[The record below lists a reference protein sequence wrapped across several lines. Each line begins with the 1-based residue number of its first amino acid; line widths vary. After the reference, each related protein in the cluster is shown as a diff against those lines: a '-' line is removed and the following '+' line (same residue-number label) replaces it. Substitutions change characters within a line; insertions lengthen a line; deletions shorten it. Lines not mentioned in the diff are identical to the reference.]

1 MAMLVR
7 RRRDPSRI
15 QSISALPP
23 PPLPTEPEMLF
34 ANPISLARQAQPPS
48 DSLAMPSLDFSAC
61 RARIGRGGRLILSR
75 CQPFSQE
82 PLEADP
88 PAAED
93 VLRPPPFD
101 LTAPYAAAEAE
112 YQQELQ
118 NLHKQPSG
126 QLQRHASLSM
136 QAGKGMSMQP
146 PAAVASRSHTAAQSS
161 AADGSPSPQP
171 STSQTGV
178 QQTRH
183 HQQQQHQH
191 QHPQLIEMPSQPG
204 ASLNGPSPPKS
215 KVLPFAHLL
224 APYLTPMAC
233 SIPAKLCCV
242 ADCVS
247 FAVELPARQ
256 IHVLAWV

>member
-1 MAMLVR
+1 MHKCVLCDCDNVLMAMLVC

-34 ANPISLARQAQPPS
+34 ANPISLAPHSQPPH

-82 PLEADP
+82 PLEAEP
-88 PAAED
+88 PVAED
-93 VLRPPPFD
+93 VPRPPPFD
-101 LTAPYAAAEAE
+101 LTAPYAAAEAQ

-126 QLQRHASLSM
+126 QLQRHASPNV

-146 PAAVASRSHTAAQSS
+146 PAAVASRSHAAAQSP
-161 AADGSPSPQP
+161 AADGSPSPP
-171 STSQTGV
+171 PGTSQSGG

-183 HQQQQHQH
+183 HQQQQQQ

-204 ASLNGPSPPKS
+204 ASHNGPSPPKS
-215 KVLPFAHLL
+215 KVLPLI
-224 APYLTPMAC
+224 PLT
-233 SIPAKLCCV
+233 
-242 ADCVS
+242 
-247 FAVELPARQ
+247 
-256 IHVLAWV
+256 

>member
-1 MAMLVR
+1 
-7 RRRDPSRI
+7 
-15 QSISALPP
+15 
-23 PPLPTEPEMLF
+23 MLF
-34 ANPISLARQAQPPS
+34 ANPISLARHDPPPR
-48 DSLAMPSLDFSAC
+48 DSLAMPSLDFSTC

-88 PAAED
+88 PVAED

-101 LTAPYAAAEAE
+101 LTAPYAAAEAQ

-118 NLHKQPSG
+118 NLHKQPPG
-126 QLQRHASLSM
+126 QLQRHASPSV

-146 PAAVASRSHTAAQSS
+146 PAAAAASRSHAPGQSP

-171 STSQTGV
+171 STSQSVV
-178 QQTRH
+178 QHTRH
-183 HQQQQHQH
+183 HQQQQQQH

-215 KVLPFAHLL
+215 KVLLFTL
-224 APYLTPMAC
+224 A
-233 SIPAKLCCV
+233 
-242 ADCVS
+242 
-247 FAVELPARQ
+247 
-256 IHVLAWV
+256 

>member
-1 MAMLVR
+1 MAMLLR

-34 ANPISLARQAQPPS
+34 ANPISLAPHSQPPR

-82 PLEADP
+82 PLEAEAP
-88 PAAED
+88 VAED
-93 VLRPPPFD
+93 FPRPPPFD
-101 LTAPYAAAEAE
+101 LTAPYAAAEAQ

-118 NLHKQPSG
+118 NLHTQPSG
-126 QLQRHASLSM
+126 QLQRHASPNV

-146 PAAVASRSHTAAQSS
+146 PAAVASRSHAAAQSP
-161 AADGSPSPQP
+161 AADGSPSPPPGTLQ
-171 STSQTGV
+171 SGG

-183 HQQQQHQH
+183 HQQQ

-204 ASLNGPSPPKS
+204 ASQLGPSPPKS
-215 KVLPFAHLL
+215 KVHACYTL
-224 APYLTPMAC
+224 ACASLESNGLHHSLQDSDVWLMVLRY
-233 SIPAKLCCV
+233 
-242 ADCVS
+242 
-247 FAVELPARQ
+247 AVELSARQ
-256 IHVLAWV
+256 SML